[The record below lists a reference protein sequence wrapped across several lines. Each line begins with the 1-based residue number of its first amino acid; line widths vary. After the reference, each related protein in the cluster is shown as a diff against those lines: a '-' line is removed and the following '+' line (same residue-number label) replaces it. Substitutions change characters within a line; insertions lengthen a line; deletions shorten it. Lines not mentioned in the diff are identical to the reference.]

1 MYVDIDISCVR
12 ISLYIVHH
20 TDVYHSYM
28 LSVLLIHYYFQ
39 KKKII
44 IIIIN
49 SRESGNNSY
58 AFCLEIPLIVP
69 IRETNCFPIATGSK
83 KYKQCYYL
91 LTEKNKRF

>member
-1 MYVDIDISCVR
+1 MYLWYVCMYVVR
-12 ISLYIVHH
+12 ERL
-20 TDVYHSYM
+20 
-28 LSVLLIHYYFQ
+28 VL
-39 KKKII
+39 KCMI

>member
-1 MYVDIDISCVR
+1 MNASG
-12 ISLYIVHH
+12 
-20 TDVYHSYM
+20 
-28 LSVLLIHYYFQ
+28 Q
-39 KKKII
+39 G
-44 IIIIN
+44 IIIN